1 MVSQFRAA
9 DVQWSYIC
17 YCQVINK
24 TLVSILYLFQK
35 FPKWLFDYLF
45 YGLLYHQS
53 ELVFLVCQRIQ
64 FHSKTNKKTCMYIS
78 CLNILLKYNQPTD
91 ILWSLF
97 CSETSIRLYVF
108 IKWMILLYY
117 DLLFIGNMGYPILF
131 IFSLL
136 LQVAFLYGKKY
147 RTSYPFQ

>member
-1 MVSQFRAA
+1 
-9 DVQWSYIC
+9 
-17 YCQVINK
+17 
-24 TLVSILYLFQK
+24 
-35 FPKWLFDYLF
+35 
-45 YGLLYHQS
+45 
-53 ELVFLVCQRIQ
+53 
-64 FHSKTNKKTCMYIS
+64 MYIS

-97 CSETSIRLYVF
+97 CSETSIRFYVF

-136 LQVAFLYGKKY
+136 LQTAFVYG
-147 RTSYPFQ
+147 